1 MEMSLADIA
10 IGKVGFIEQYALW
23 SVEQRAAVHRI
34 IKKIEENK
42 LELVRVSV
50 PDQHGILRNKTLTTR
65 AFKSALRNGVD
76 FTVAPFVFDTAN
88 SIVFDPFVDGGGF
101 GRPEMSGLP
110 DVVLVPDP
118 LTFRIL
124 PWVPATGWILGNLY
138 FNSGKPLPWA
148 PRGLMQKA
156 LDALKKQ
163 GFGYVAGLEV
173 EWYLTKLDETTLDP
187 DQLGGPGKPPPP
199 PRVRPVTRG
208 YQYLMEAHLDEID
221 GILQILRH
229 NLEGVG
235 LPLRT
240 MEDEWGPGQLEFT
253 FDPLPELE
261 AADAMMLLRS
271 AIKQICRRHGYHA
284 TFMCKPGI
292 PSFFAS
298 GWHLH
303 QSLINLDTKLN
314 AFTSRQPDQAISE
327 VGRHF
332 MGGLLAHAGAACV
345 FSTPTINGYKR
356 AKPFSLAP
364 DRATWG
370 IENRGAML
378 RVQGGL
384 NDLAAHIENRIGE
397 PAANPYL
404 YMAAQIFAGLDGIK
418 RQLDPGLPSEAPYAA
433 VDKPLLPKTLV
444 EATALLKRDELLRK
458 GFGDEFIDY
467 IVKIKEFEWDRFVK
481 YLESAGISAENA
493 ADTVTD
499 WEQREY
505 FELY

>member
-1 MEMSLADIA
+1 
-10 IGKVGFIEQYALW
+10 
-23 SVEQRAAVHRI
+23 
-34 IKKIEENK
+34 
-42 LELVRVSV
+42 
-50 PDQHGILRNKTLTTR
+50 
-65 AFKSALRNGVD
+65 
-76 FTVAPFVFDTAN
+76 
-88 SIVFDPFVDGGGF
+88 
-101 GRPEMSGLP
+101 
-110 DVVLVPDP
+110 
-118 LTFRIL
+118 
-124 PWVPATGWILGNLY
+124 
-138 FNSGKPLPWA
+138 
-148 PRGLMQKA
+148 
-156 LDALKKQ
+156 
-163 GFGYVAGLEV
+163 
-173 EWYLTKLDETTLDP
+173 
-187 DQLGGPGKPPPP
+187 
-199 PRVRPVTRG
+199 
-208 YQYLMEAHLDEID
+208 
-221 GILQILRH
+221 
-229 NLEGVG
+229 
-235 LPLRT
+235 
-240 MEDEWGPGQLEFT
+240 
-253 FDPLPELE
+253 LE

-303 QSLINLDTKLN
+303 QSLINLETKLN
-314 AFTSRQPDQAISE
+314 AFTSGQPDQAISE

-345 FSTPTINGYKR
+345 FTTPTINGYRR

-384 NDLAAHIENRIGE
+384 NDLATHVENRIGE

-404 YMAAQIFAGLDGIK
+404 YMAAQIFAGLNGIK
-418 RQLDPGLPSEAPYAA
+418 R
-433 VDKPLLPKTLV
+433 PLLPKTLN
-444 EATALLKRDELLRK
+444 EAIALLKRDELLRK
-458 GFGDEFIDY
+458 SFGDEFIDY

-481 YLESAGISAENA
+481 YLESAGISTENA